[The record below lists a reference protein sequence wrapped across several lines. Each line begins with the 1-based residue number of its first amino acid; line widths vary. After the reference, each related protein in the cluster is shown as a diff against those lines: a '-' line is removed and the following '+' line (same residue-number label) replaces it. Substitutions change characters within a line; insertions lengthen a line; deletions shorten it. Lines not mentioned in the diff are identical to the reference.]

1 MSRTSASDQIGNTMN
16 VQSVTSDHPS
26 STPPG
31 AEAKDR
37 RHGSTVGQF
46 FQRNDQ
52 LGVALALVVLILLM
66 AIIAPYFWSVNNLL
80 EVVRQVSATAIIAA
94 GGTFVILVSGIDLSV
109 GSALGVCAMAAIVM
123 SDQGLPAIVSIGAA
137 LLAGALVGAINGV
150 FVARFALP
158 AFIVTLAALTYL
170 RGVVYLGTGGT
181 TLIPQTVEYSWIG
194 QGAIL
199 GVPYAVIIMGA
210 VFLGGW
216 FLLNRTVFGRQVY
229 AIGGNAEA
237 ARLSG
242 IPVRRVVMLTYVIS
256 GLCAGI
262 GGLIVASR
270 LESAV
275 PDLGSGYELNAIAA
289 IVLGGT
295 SLMGGRGSLIG
306 TLIGALFIAVLSN
319 GMTLMNVESFYQQI
333 IMGIVIL
340 LAVLIDRLRRRNQT
354 R

>member
-1 MSRTSASDQIGNTMN
+1 MTISTLERETAGPSRTNAVKS
-16 VQSVTSDHPS
+16 
-26 STPPG
+26 
-31 AEAKDR
+31 
-37 RHGSTVGQF
+37 F
-46 FQRNDQ
+46 FDRNDQ
-52 LGVALALVVLILLM
+52 MGVGIALILLIALM
-66 AIIAPYFWSVNNLL
+66 AAIAPYFWTVSNLI
-80 EVVRQVSATAIIAA
+80 EVTRQVSAIAILAA
-94 GGTFVILVSGIDLSV
+94 GGTFVILTAGIDLSV
-109 GSALGVCAMAAIVM
+109 GSALGVTAMAAIVAAN
-123 SDQGLPAIVSIGAA
+123 SGLPAIAAILLA
-137 LLAGALVGAINGV
+137 LLAGAVVGAINGV

-170 RGVVYLGTGGT
+170 RGVVYVGTGGT
-181 TLIPQTVEYSWIG
+181 TVVPAEVGFSWIG
-194 QGAIL
+194 QASLL
-199 GVPYAVIIMGA
+199 GVPYAVLIMA
-210 VFLGGW
+210 IVYVGGW
-216 FLLNRTVFGRQVY
+216 FLLNRTVFGRQLY

-242 IPVRRVVMLTYVIS
+242 IPVRRVIMATYVIS

-262 GGLIVASR
+262 AGLIVAAR

-295 SLMGGRGSLIG
+295 SLMGGRGSLVG

-340 LAVLIDRLRRRNQT
+340 AAVLIDRLRRRGAPA
-354 R
+354 